1 MKERPRG
8 HVLIAGVTTRPLAT
22 SAARAG
28 YRVTAID
35 AFGDRDLRR
44 VAEVILAR
52 PATGQPYG
60 PYQAATA
67 GIGVPA
73 KWVAYTSNFE
83 NYPEAVSR
91 LAQGRQLLGN
101 PAETLSRVRNPLA
114 LLQVLKRSGLPSPAC
129 RSRAPSRWL
138 PERSWLLKPRRS
150 GGGHGIR
157 RWYPGQQVPRSMYL
171 QERII
176 GTPGS
181 ISFTADGRAAVIL
194 GFSRQLVGEPDF
206 GAVGYRYCGS
216 ILGAAGVRL
225 FSRQE
230 ELLERA
236 GEIATILAREFRL
249 VGLNGIDF
257 IARRGIPYP
266 TEVNP
271 RYSGSMELIERGQ
284 GRSLFEIHVQACH
297 GVLPIS
303 QPNTPPVQGKAVV
316 FARRDVRVSDL
327 AAGLGKNWV
336 ADVPHEGERIQRGR
350 PICTVFGE
358 AGDPVACRRI
368 LSRRAA
374 AVYRMV
380 TLLSRRVA

>member
-1 MKERPRG
+1 
-8 HVLIAGVTTRPLAT
+8 
-22 SAARAG
+22 
-28 YRVTAID
+28 
-35 AFGDRDLRR
+35 
-44 VAEVILAR
+44 
-52 PATGQPYG
+52 
-60 PYQAATA
+60 
-67 GIGVPA
+67 
-73 KWVAYTSNFE
+73 
-83 NYPEAVSR
+83 
-91 LAQGRQLLGN
+91 
-101 PAETLSRVRNPLA
+101 
-114 LLQVLKRSGLPSPAC
+114 
-129 RSRAPSRWL
+129 
-138 PERSWLLKPRRS
+138 
-150 GGGHGIR
+150 
-157 RWYPGQQVPRSMYL
+157 MYL

-181 ISFTADGRAAVIL
+181 ISFAADGRAAVIL